1 MWRGNS
7 EPDTVKD
14 WRVERGSHY
23 LPPGLDHLHLDPTVP
38 PNLSSYML
46 SPLLP
51 YALHWQPD
59 STSPN
64 TILNW
69 FLPFHKPTGISDLW
83 LGHLF
88 SPENVIAPT
97 STSHSNSRP
106 AHCPPTGSVFSCKD
120 ISGLCSNITSSQRIL
135 LNAPIILFLRTLT
148 NEHALGLFFVWCF
161 GPLP

>member
-1 MWRGNS
+1 MKKNEWICEMWRGNS

-14 WRVERGSHY
+14 WRVEQGSHY
-23 LPPGLDHLHLDPTVP
+23 LPPGLNHLHLDPTVP

-106 AHCPPTGSVFSCKD
+106 AHCPPTWKCLPMQRYFRYLLQHHLLTEDSPECPHYS
-120 ISGLCSNITSSQRIL
+120 LSQD
-135 LNAPIILFLRTLT
+135 TDK
-148 NEHALGLFFVWCF
+148 
-161 GPLP
+161 